1 VNHSHQNKLAGFMSV
16 SMLLCLAFFS
26 PVSYAAPAR
35 ADHPD
40 FVLAQSFFQRAQ
52 YQKAQEYFQ
61 KVLVEE
67 PDHIEAHYALSRI
80 YFLRENWL
88 KAFFQLRETL
98 SLDKSYK
105 DARGLFAQT
114 LENLRESLVVLKT
127 DPESLSAQIYLDFQA
142 GKMDQAKLNI
152 GLLTSTHP
160 TYAFGWDHLAN
171 YHYRQQNLDAAM
183 QNLKTAL
190 SLAPASPTI
199 FRHYETT
206 YYLKNH
212 KILPKRERP
221 KAFQQKSEDV
231 KEQVL
236 DEWLEKEILENEGQ
250 DVVLTSSS
258 GQEIVPGAAPK
269 VSHGSLFAKLL
280 AKEKENVPIE
290 PESETKTKVETK
302 TEPKYEPIP
311 VRQENRN
318 QEEEAL
324 IERASEAFKEKNW
337 EVAATSYGIL
347 SQNNPKNKVYAQRL
361 EQLKRYDEFE
371 REYKLALLYVAR
383 GKKNPENFKKAEE
396 LFSSLNTRTYFELY
410 KKNSFDNYL
419 AAIAFSRRNW
429 KEAQKYYQRWLQ
441 FEKTDEQAH
450 YYYMRTLITL
460 GDWDAA
466 FKAYKNGLKH
476 AGKSFASMPGM
487 TKIKMQVYLQHYL
500 SLIFLVIF
508 LWIACMAAYLYF
520 KISRKAKI
528 SQRKNLFQTVRD
540 LSSEKR
546 FNEMIQKIDELLLT
560 EITPNEHYNLN
571 YLKANGLYQTRQLE
585 KAELQAKAILARHSS
600 DSQTQLLLGR
610 IFAAQ
615 EKTEQECLE
624 AYRILSIKEP
634 SNLDVLKIYL
644 QTLKLQEIYTE
655 ETEKVALKILD
666 LESYNND
673 ILKDLVDIY
682 TQRQLY
688 NDRSADILRRYN
700 ELHPGQ
706 PLLMLHYLEALS
718 STQNYIEAIKT
729 GKKILDINPD
739 LERAHQLL
747 IEAFDQLNMREELKN
762 YYHQLSLDFGSSEVV
777 QKMYTMVETN
787 YKVSTV
793 LNDENKRKDSDITRI
808 AYEEGIALMEQKAYK
823 QAILKFQTALNDQR
837 LEFDARVMITRSY
850 VFLGDMESAKFYFS
864 QIDFRAQRLDENAL
878 DLLYEFANY
887 HKETKDI
894 SRALQYFRLI
904 ARNDVGYKETFQNIE
919 LLSAEEKS
927 QNLE

>member
-1 VNHSHQNKLAGFMSV
+1 
-16 SMLLCLAFFS
+16 
-26 PVSYAAPAR
+26 
-35 ADHPD
+35 
-40 FVLAQSFFQRAQ
+40 
-52 YQKAQEYFQ
+52 
-61 KVLVEE
+61 
-67 PDHIEAHYALSRI
+67 
-80 YFLRENWL
+80 
-88 KAFFQLRETL
+88 
-98 SLDKSYK
+98 
-105 DARGLFAQT
+105 
-114 LENLRESLVVLKT
+114 
-127 DPESLSAQIYLDFQA
+127 
-142 GKMDQAKLNI
+142 
-152 GLLTSTHP
+152 
-160 TYAFGWDHLAN
+160 
-171 YHYRQQNLDAAM
+171 
-183 QNLKTAL
+183 
-190 SLAPASPTI
+190 
-199 FRHYETT
+199 
-206 YYLKNH
+206 
-212 KILPKRERP
+212 
-221 KAFQQKSEDV
+221 
-231 KEQVL
+231 
-236 DEWLEKEILENEGQ
+236 
-250 DVVLTSSS
+250 
-258 GQEIVPGAAPK
+258 
-269 VSHGSLFAKLL
+269 
-280 AKEKENVPIE
+280 
-290 PESETKTKVETK
+290 
-302 TEPKYEPIP
+302 
-311 VRQENRN
+311 
-318 QEEEAL
+318 
-324 IERASEAFKEKNW
+324 
-337 EVAATSYGIL
+337 
-347 SQNNPKNKVYAQRL
+347 
-361 EQLKRYDEFE
+361 
-371 REYKLALLYVAR
+371 
-383 GKKNPENFKKAEE
+383 
-396 LFSSLNTRTYFELY
+396 
-410 KKNSFDNYL
+410 
-419 AAIAFSRRNW
+419 
-429 KEAQKYYQRWLQ
+429 
-441 FEKTDEQAH
+441 
-450 YYYMRTLITL
+450 
-460 GDWDAA
+460 
-466 FKAYKNGLKH
+466 
-476 AGKSFASMPGM
+476 
-487 TKIKMQVYLQHYL
+487 
-500 SLIFLVIF
+500 
-508 LWIACMAAYLYF
+508 
-520 KISRKAKI
+520 
-528 SQRKNLFQTVRD
+528 
-540 LSSEKR
+540 
-546 FNEMIQKIDELLLT
+546 MIQKIDELLLT